1 MKVEF
6 RRSFTKDLKSVSDKS
21 LLKRI
26 KETIETVE
34 QAETLKDLPN
44 RKKLKSE
51 GKYFR
56 LKIGDYRLGFALEN
70 ETVIFVRFLHR
81 KEIYKF
87 FP

>member
-6 RRSFTKDLKSVSDKS
+6 RKSFTKDLKSITDKS
-21 LLKRI
+21 LLKRV

-34 QAETLKDLPN
+34 QSKTLNDLPN

-51 GKYFR
+51 DKYFR

-70 ETVIFVRFLHR
+70 DMVIFVRFLHR